1 MTSSTE
7 YKATL
12 EFPADTD
19 ILITRT
25 FQAPADLVYQAMTT
39 PEHVRRWWGAG
50 HGEVTTCDIDLRVGG
65 AWRFVLTQPDGSEV
79 AFSGEYLE
87 LDPPGRTV
95 HTERYEAVP
104 APPSTITTT
113 YDEHD
118 GVTTM
123 RALCRYDSK
132 ETRDAVV
139 ASGME
144 SGMNSSYDAIDALL
158 PTLR

>member
-12 EFPADTD
+12 ELPADTD

-25 FQAPADLVYQAMTT
+25 FQAPADLVYMAMTT

-65 AWRFVLTQPDGSEV
+65 KWRFVLTQPDGGEV
-79 AFSGEYLE
+79 PFSGEYVE
-87 LDPPGRTV
+87 LDPPGRMV
-95 HTERYEAVP
+95 HTERFEPVP
-104 APPSTITTT
+104 APPSTITTAFE
-113 YDEHD
+113 EHD
-118 GVTTM
+118 GATTM

-132 ETRDAVV
+132 ETRDAVI

-144 SGMNSSYDAIDALL
+144 SGMNSSYDALEAVAIE
-158 PTLR
+158 LR

>member
-25 FQAPADLVYQAMTT
+25 FQAPADLVYEAMTT

-65 AWRFVLTQPDGSEV
+65 TWRFVLTQPDGSEV

-104 APPSTITTT
+104 APPSTITTS

-118 GVTTM
+118 GSTTM

-132 ETRDAVV
+132 ETRDAVI

-144 SGMNSSYDAIDALL
+144 TGMNSSYDAIDALL
-158 PTLR
+158 GTLR

>member
-7 YKATL
+7 YKATIDL
-12 EFPADTD
+12 TADTD

-25 FQAPADLVYQAMTT
+25 FQAPAALVYSAMTT

-50 HGEVTTCDIDLRVGG
+50 HGEVTTCEIDLRVGG

-87 LDPPGRTV
+87 LDPPGRMV

-104 APPSTITTT
+104 APPSTVTTS

-118 GVTTM
+118 GATTM

-132 ETRDAVV
+132 ETRDAVI

-144 SGMNSSYDAIDALL
+144 IGMNASYDAIDALL

>member
-7 YKATL
+7 DKATL

-25 FQAPADLVYQAMTT
+25 FQAPAELVYRAMTT

-79 AFSGEYLE
+79 AFSGTYLE

-95 HTERYEAVP
+95 HTECYEAFP
-104 APPSTITTT
+104 DSTSTITTS

-132 ETRDAVV
+132 ETRDAVI

-144 SGMNSSYDAIDALL
+144 VGMNASYDAIDALL

>member
-7 YKATL
+7 HRATIEL
-12 EFPADTD
+12 PSDTE

-25 FQAPADLVYQAMTT
+25 FQAPAALVYEAMTT

-50 HGEVTTCDIDLRVGG
+50 HGEVTTCEIDLRVGG
-65 AWRFVLTQPDGSEV
+65 AWRFVLTTPDGSEV

-87 LDPPGRTV
+87 LDPPARMV

-104 APPSTITTT
+104 GSSSTITTS
-113 YDEHD
+113 YEEHD
-118 GVTTM
+118 GATTM
-123 RALCRYDSK
+123 RALCRYESA
-132 ETRDAVV
+132 EARDAVI

-144 SGMNSSYDAIDALL
+144 TGMNASYDAIDALL
-158 PTLR
+158 GTLR

>member
-1 MTSSTE
+1 MMSSTE

-12 EFPADTD
+12 ELPADTD

-25 FQAPADLVYQAMTT
+25 FDAPAHLVFAAMTT

-79 AFSGEYLE
+79 AFSGEYVE
-87 LDPPGRTV
+87 LDPPRRLV

-113 YDEHD
+113 YEEHD
-118 GVTTM
+118 GTTTM

-132 ETRDAVV
+132 ETRDAVI

-144 SGMNSSYDAIDALL
+144 SGMNASYDALEALVAQQ
-158 PTLR
+158 R